1 VILAILF
8 EFINFSPAVAQEPF
22 LDPHYKEY
30 SIGTIFERHFA
41 EYDILDTALGQA
53 WMLVEQKEYVKAHT
67 VLSEAIVKLYKSPKT
82 PRYIEERAIEEN
94 YLGLLIVADS
104 SLSLAQ
110 GKVREA
116 FNKFYAGNTLVSYSW
131 FYDPTRSA
139 GTIYPGFLAFV
150 PKQLIEEAL
159 HFCFIGARA
168 WLLKYTLEVNKQGLI
183 IAPTLELTK
192 QRWLIAPITDFGWYF
207 EPDGKCKDKKIFER
221 DLRWYLEN
229 IQDFTPYL
237 IFFSRDDVPEAAL
250 FKKLVD
256 EYTYWYTMKNE
267 QYFAISVELDKERA
281 YQFIEQYYGLR

>member
-1 VILAILF
+1 V
-8 EFINFSPAVAQEPF
+8 PF
-22 LDPHYKEY
+22 LRLKYKEVA
-30 SIGTIFERHFA
+30 SGTIFERHFA
-41 EYDILDTALGQA
+41 EYDILDAALGQA
-53 WMLVEQKEYVKAHT
+53 WMLVEQKEYTKAHT
-67 VLSEAIVKLYKSPKT
+67 VLAEAIVKLYKSPQT
-82 PRYIEERAIEEN
+82 PRYIEEQAIEEN

-116 FNKFYAGNTLVSYSW
+116 FNKFYAGITLICYSRI
-131 FYDPTRSA
+131 YDPGFDIGIMGLSFSSFDPNRSIDDA
-139 GTIYPGFLAFV
+139 IW
-150 PKQLIEEAL
+150 
-159 HFCFIGARA
+159 FCFSGTRA
-168 WLLKYTLEVNKQGLI
+168 WLLEGSLEV
-183 IAPTLELTK
+183 TK
-192 QRWLIAPITDFGWYF
+192 QEWLKLPVADFECYF
-207 EPDGKCKDKKIFER
+207 DTKGKCIDRKAFER